1 MDKCKKD
8 KINAYA
14 AQSAFFILLSLI
26 PFLMVFSSLLRYTPI
41 TEETLIKI
49 YHAALPEYLSG
60 FLGYITNEVYN
71 RSVGIVSI
79 TAVVAIWSA
88 AKGIQYLTDGLNSVN
103 DLEEN
108 RNWFTMRLWAV
119 VYTVGFLVAFVF
131 VLGVLVFGNTLH
143 NLAVGYIP
151 VIKDFAEVLAH
162 FRGLVLLG
170 ILFVFFVVIFT
181 TLPNKKLQFRRQV
194 PGAAICAIAWY
205 VFSFALSIYV
215 DYFNGFSMY
224 GSLTTIALIML
235 WLYFCMYIMMMSAEV
250 NVIFNETFRKWLK
263 RDRSRKKRG

>member
-131 VLGVLVFGNTLH
+131 VL
-143 NLAVGYIP
+143 AVVP
-151 VIKDFAEVLAH
+151 V
-162 FRGLVLLG
+162 
-170 ILFVFFVVIFT
+170 
-181 TLPNKKLQFRRQV
+181 P
-194 PGAAICAIAWY
+194 
-205 VFSFALSIYV
+205 
-215 DYFNGFSMY
+215 
-224 GSLTTIALIML
+224 
-235 WLYFCMYIMMMSAEV
+235 
-250 NVIFNETFRKWLK
+250 
-263 RDRSRKKRG
+263 